1 MVSQLTMAERQWAMI
16 ILLGV
21 AILGLAMTA
30 AGRDDPI
37 AIHGLLVMAV
47 SVGLI
52 FVVNSGYF
60 EPEPAEDRRSSS
72 PVAAHLG
79 PSQ

>member
-1 MVSQLTMAERQWAMI
+1 
-16 ILLGV
+16 
-21 AILGLAMTA
+21 MTA